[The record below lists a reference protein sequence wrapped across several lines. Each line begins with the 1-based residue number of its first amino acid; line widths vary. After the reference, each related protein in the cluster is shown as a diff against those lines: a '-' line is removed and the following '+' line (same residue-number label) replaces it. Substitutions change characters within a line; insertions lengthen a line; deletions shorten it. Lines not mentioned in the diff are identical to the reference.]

1 MSSYYSIE
9 VLSTI
14 KLSEEC
20 EINDGGYFH
29 FFVLHRGLGK
39 TKRTIYWIVVYPVG
53 RVIREQPGQ
62 VL

>member
-9 VLSTI
+9 VVSTI

-39 TKRTIYWIVVYPVG
+39 TKRTIYWIVVYPVHG
-53 RVIREQPGQ
+53 
-62 VL
+62 